1 MRPESGRIPAFRGKQ
16 QEIWDVLFVF
26 GFFCR
31 FSQIYL
37 HFQRDIYER
46 KKGHIGPGEEDSMSV
61 MVFSEERCVMCGET
75 IPEGRMV
82 CPDCERKISELPVSK
97 REVPETRATMFL
109 WKRVIHRR

>member
-1 MRPESGRIPAFRGKQ
+1 
-16 QEIWDVLFVF
+16 
-26 GFFCR
+26 
-31 FSQIYL
+31 
-37 HFQRDIYER
+37 
-46 KKGHIGPGEEDSMSV
+46 MSV